1 MDFWGVEVK
10 SGEPCLVEPGQGRT
24 LHLSQAC
31 LGEVKKD
38 KGNESVY
45 LYVTVEGKK
54 FVLGTLS
61 SEKFPQLQFDL
72 LFDDKFE
79 LSHSWKNGIFYSPF
93 DFGVDVIGV
102 HSFCSVFLDRL
113 PLFIITIDGD
123 SEDESEEDLPA
134 NVADDGKP
142 ESQAMVDKP
151 PVTQNASTA
160 RPDSAASKQNVKTVE
175 PNKVVKTVEEDD
187 SSEDDFGT
195 DTSDDVA
202 DSDEDEDGDSESGE
216 GDTEDDDEE
225 EETPRKVELSKKR
238 PVSATET
245 QGADK
250 KAKFVTPQKTET
262 KKSGSRVDTPYPSK
276 QAGKTLA
283 IQSKQQTPKPAGS
296 HPCKSCNRSFN
307 SENALDSHTK
317 AKHTPG
323 KRGKARNGDGAV
335 QNQATDGPDSAQQP
349 PRNVKGHGL

>member
-1 MDFWGVEVK
+1 VK

-54 FVLGTLS
+54 LVLGTLS

-79 LSHSWKNGIFYSPF
+79 LSHSWKNG
-93 DFGVDVIGV
+93 
-102 HSFCSVFLDRL
+102 SVYFHGYRCDNQSEE
-113 PLFIITIDGD
+113 IDGD

-195 DTSDDVA
+195 DTSDDEA

-250 KAKFVTPQKTET
+250 KAKFITPQKTET
-262 KKSGSRVDTPYPSK
+262 KKGGGRVDTPYPSK

-283 IQSKQQTPKPAGS
+283 IQSKQQTPKQAGS

-323 KRGKARNGDGAV
+323 K
-335 QNQATDGPDSAQQP
+335 
-349 PRNVKGHGL
+349 